1 MDSDSK
7 NSNSSKITFYL
18 HPTDSSKSEITADST
33 QSLQSILDS
42 KSLTEYNQALFS
54 GENIDLTKSIS
65 ELKIKEGSVVLLHN
79 FNDEKNESKEEPEKE
94 IEIIQNRES
103 PKSTQIGTKYH
114 KHGVV
119 LLYSNEIW
127 KCQKCHIDKKNNEPK
142 YHCSLPECNFNIC
155 KTCIENNSK
164 YPLTDFTHKQIFLK
178 KYKFNYHNHP
188 LIYCRSS
195 RHNDNLNIWRCNNC
209 GLLFA
214 NRIWSFYCT
223 YCDFDLCL
231 FCAKKLVPEDDL
243 LNGWGIKIEEH
254 VHTLIY
260 LINNRNWSCN
270 ICHACFN
277 SNTGKYYCSICDYN
291 VCNSCKEKR
300 NNEKKYL
307 SLNCNSK
314 NYSEGNFV
322 NSKYHRHSLIYCNTS
337 RNENQTI
344 WNCDICRNKYGPQSW
359 SFYCTKCDYDAC
371 YNCFRNAKE
380 KNELTFLEKLNDKIK
395 YI

>member
-18 HPTDSSKSEITADST
+18 HPTDSSKSEISADPT
-33 QSLQSILDS
+33 ESLQSILDS
-42 KSLTEYNQALFS
+42 RSLTEYNQALFS

-65 ELKIKEGSVVLLHN
+65 DLKIKEGSVVLLHN

-94 IEIIQNRES
+94 LEIIQNRES
-103 PKSTQIGTKYH
+103 PKTTQIGTKYH

-119 LLYSNEIW
+119 LLYSNESW
-127 KCQKCHIDKKNNEPK
+127 KCQKCHKDKKNNELK

-155 KTCIENNSK
+155 KACIDNNSK
-164 YPLTDFTHKQIFLK
+164 YPLNDFTHKQIFLK
-178 KYKFNYHNHP
+178 KYKFNYHSHP
-188 LIYCRSS
+188 LLYCRSS

-209 GLLFA
+209 GLIFA

-223 YCDFDLCL
+223 YCDFDLCI

-243 LNGWGIKIEEH
+243 LNGWGIKMEEH

-270 ICHACFN
+270 ICHTCFN

-359 SFYCTKCDYDAC
+359 SFYCTKC
-371 YNCFRNAKE
+371 E
-380 KNELTFLEKLNDKIK
+380 NEDSSLMLTI
-395 YI
+395 